1 MERKGTGAH
10 APVRERGQAHTLRAI
25 GRFYTEM
32 AAVGFLNRLA
42 ADGNA
47 AQAQRALLRLEHGYW
62 MVYDP
67 GP

>member
-10 APVRERGQAHTLRAI
+10 APVRELERL

-42 ADGNA
+42 ADGNI